1 MNAPAQPD
9 DLPHKK
15 LKFAQRNKLT
25 ERDQNDALLRE
36 EPEPAV
42 RVVLGHFAFV
52 YVHPYVDG
60 NGRIGRLL
68 MNLMLTAAGYPW
80 TIVPVERRDAYMT
93 ALEAASVGREIGPFT
108 DFLAALVTDSRS
120 MTLAEIQEEVNAVR
134 AQRRRRR

>member
-1 MNAPAQPD
+1 M
-9 DLPHKK
+9 
-15 LKFAQRNKLT
+15 
-25 ERDQNDALLRE
+25 
-36 EPEPAV
+36 

-80 TIVPVERRDAYMT
+80 TIVPVERRDACMT

-108 DFLAALVTDSRS
+108 DLLAALVADSRS

-134 AQRRRRR
+134 SQRRRRR

>member
-1 MNAPAQPD
+1 MAAGLAQPA
-9 DLPHKK
+9 DLAGYRNVPVHI
-15 LKFAQRNKLT
+15 QRSMHVPPSPAAV
-25 ERDQNDALLRE
+25 RDAMPAFFELLRE

-80 TIVPVERRDAYMT
+80 TIVPVERRDACMT

-108 DFLAALVTDSRS
+108 DFLAALVATAGGD
-120 MTLAEIQEEVNAVR
+120 
-134 AQRRRRR
+134 